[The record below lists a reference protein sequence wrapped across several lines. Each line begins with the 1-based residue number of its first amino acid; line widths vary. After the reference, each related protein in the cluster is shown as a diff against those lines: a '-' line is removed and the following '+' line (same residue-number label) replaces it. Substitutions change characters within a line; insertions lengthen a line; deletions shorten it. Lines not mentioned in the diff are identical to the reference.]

1 MATVTATVIY
11 EFEVPELDEVET
23 DDEYYKVLDEIKEN
37 WSWFKERDGY
47 TAWCEEVS
55 EA

>member
-11 EFEVPELDEVET
+11 EFEVPELDEAET
-23 DDEYYKVLDEIKEN
+23 DDEYYKILEEVKEN
-37 WSWFKERDGY
+37 WNYFKEREGY